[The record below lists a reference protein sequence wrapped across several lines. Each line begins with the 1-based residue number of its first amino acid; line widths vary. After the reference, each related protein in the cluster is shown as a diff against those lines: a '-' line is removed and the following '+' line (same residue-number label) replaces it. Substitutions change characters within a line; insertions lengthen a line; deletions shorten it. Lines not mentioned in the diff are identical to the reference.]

1 MPIAFATK
9 SSTRIRRCGFV
20 GASTGPTSKPL
31 QNSSTIAI
39 ANFAIGDDLRKFAI
53 PLRFCKCTERD
64 RNDCPARSR
73 IVILTFMRIAVSLPK
88 KPAYRPLKTA
98 FRSKGFDYRQ
108 IERKGDV
115 ALFAQT
121 KPGLL
126 HTWYEVV
133 VVQRHDEYEIGG
145 AKVEAAETMPSTS
158 QWGRLGW
165 TYRDEKSAKVRFDEL
180 VKNASS
186 KTKGMVS

>member
-1 MPIAFATK
+1 MPIAFAMK
-9 SSTRIRRCGFV
+9 SSIRIRGHGFV
-20 GASTGPTSKPL
+20 GANIGATSKPL
-31 QNSSTIAI
+31 QNPSTIAS
-39 ANFAIGDDLRKFAI
+39 ANSAIGVDFRKFAN
-53 PLRFCKCTERD
+53 PSRFCKCTERG
-64 RNDCPARSR
+64 RNDCPARLR
-73 IVILTFMRIAVSLPK
+73 IVILPFMRIAVSLPK
-88 KPAYRPLKTA
+88 KPAYRPLKTS

-115 ALFAQT
+115 AMFAQT

-133 VVQRHDEYEIGG
+133 LVQRHDEYEIGG
-145 AKVEAAETMPSTS
+145 TKVEAAETMPSTS

-180 VKNASS
+180 VKNAKEKAS
-186 KTKGMVS
+186 